1 MGNENVKVGRKAKK
15 DLYNASFAVRMR
27 SLFEENNIKQA
38 NLAKKIGTTR
48 QTVGNWLLGNS
59 QPDFDTLI
67 KIADYFETTTDYL
80 LGRTE
85 NRTTDIEIQAISEY
99 TGLNEN
105 SVNYLH
111 FLKQCLDETQAEYK
125 KLCSEKDMDLFEE
138 YLIERDIDIDDN
150 TLELINSLLTVEGS
164 MLIEGIGEYIFEL
177 KATVGQYKEAIQDID
192 SMDMFGDGYRL
203 DVSFKHCDVTRYEL
217 QKIFEQF
224 IKTYAK
230 DLINELDNAK
240 AEFCKLD
247 NAKAEL
253 CNKSHNIENVYWHL
267 VRWRRGKLYKAVF
280 HDNNNS
286 LAGEDNGDN

>member
-105 SVNYLH
+105 SVNCLH
-111 FLKQCLDETQAEYK
+111 SLKQCLDETQAEYK
-125 KLCSEKDMDLFEE
+125 KLCSEKDMDQFEE
-138 YLIERDIDIDDN
+138 YLMVSDIDIDDN

-164 MLIEGIGEYIFEL
+164 MLIEGIGEYIHEL
-177 KATVGQYKEAIQDID
+177 KVTVGQYKEAIQDID
-192 SMDMFGDGYRL
+192 SMDMIDDIIDVEYRL
-203 DVSFKHCDVTRYEL
+203 GVSFKYCDVTRYEL
-217 QKIFEQF
+217 QKTFEQF

-230 DLINELDNAK
+230 DLINELDNAQ
-240 AEFCKLD
+240 AEFF
-247 NAKAEL
+247 
-253 CNKSHNIENVYWHL
+253 NKSQNIENVYPRL